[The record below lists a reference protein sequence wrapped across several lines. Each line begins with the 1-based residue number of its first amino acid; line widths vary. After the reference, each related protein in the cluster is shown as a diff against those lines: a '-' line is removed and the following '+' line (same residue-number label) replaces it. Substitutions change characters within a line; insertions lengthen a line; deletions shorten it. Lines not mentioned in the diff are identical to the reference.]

1 MYAFRVSINDE
12 PPVVGGASDLG
23 VLSAILTG
31 AGPLGPDSVP
41 SREEQTVDLSFRLGG
56 LTSRPPGH
64 DDEHLH
70 WLDIDDLKVGDTVRI
85 EIVQTDLVHPIEG
98 GSRARQRADDER
110 EYFEHCKRTYLEL
123 RSKYEVDGESQTT
136 D

>member
-1 MYAFRVSINDE
+1 MFL
-12 PPVVGGASDLG
+12 VVMLCLAHK
-23 VLSAILTG
+23 I
-31 AGPLGPDSVP
+31 PD
-41 SREEQTVDLSFRLGG
+41 RRRLGG

-70 WLDIDDLKVGDTVRI
+70 WLDVDDLKVGDTVRI